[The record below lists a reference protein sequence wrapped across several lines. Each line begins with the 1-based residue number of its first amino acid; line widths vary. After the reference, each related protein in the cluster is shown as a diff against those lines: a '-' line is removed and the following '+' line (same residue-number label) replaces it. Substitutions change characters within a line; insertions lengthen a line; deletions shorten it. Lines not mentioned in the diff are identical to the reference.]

1 MNKMS
6 RQSSAS
12 YQLPKGSLMSL
23 RWLIAI
29 MVAILLGLV
38 SALEAAPQKDARPR
52 ADDGFVQMVATVRP
66 SVVAIGTYKKT
77 DRPSVR
83 YFGTGFAVAEGNLI
97 VTNAHVVEALR
108 AAGLLEN
115 MRLYL
120 PDTTSIEGISGT
132 LVASDAHH
140 DVALIR
146 PARKILPAL
155 DLEMSRTPNQGETVG
170 VVGYPIGMALGVVPT
185 VHKGVISAVVPAV
198 LPLPRGVKL
207 TPELAAAI
215 RRPYMLYQLDMV
227 VYPGNSG
234 SPLLDPESG
243 KVLGVINKT
252 LATRTREH
260 LLDKPSGIS
269 YAVPVR
275 WIHELLARTLIK
287 LEIQE
292 ENSR

>member
-1 MNKMS
+1 MNKMT
-6 RQSSAS
+6 RQHSAVVRS
-12 YQLPKGSLMSL
+12 PKSGLMSL

-29 MVAILLGLV
+29 MVAILLGMV
-38 SALEAAPQKDARPR
+38 SSLNAEPQEARRPR
-52 ADDGFVQMVATVRP
+52 ADDAFVQMVANVRP
-66 SVVAIGTYKKT
+66 AVVAIGTYKKT

-83 YFGTGFAVAEGNLI
+83 YFGTGFSVAQGNLI
-97 VTNAHVVEALR
+97 VTNAHVVDALK

-132 LVASDAHH
+132 LVASDVHH

-146 PARKILPAL
+146 PSRKILPAL
-155 DLEMSRTPNQGETVG
+155 DLEMSRTPSQGETVG

-198 LPLPRGVKL
+198 LPLPRGAKL

-215 RRPYMLYQLDMV
+215 RRPYKLYQLDMV

-234 SPLLDPESG
+234 SPLLDPETG

-275 WIHELLARTLIK
+275 WIHELLARTLIQ